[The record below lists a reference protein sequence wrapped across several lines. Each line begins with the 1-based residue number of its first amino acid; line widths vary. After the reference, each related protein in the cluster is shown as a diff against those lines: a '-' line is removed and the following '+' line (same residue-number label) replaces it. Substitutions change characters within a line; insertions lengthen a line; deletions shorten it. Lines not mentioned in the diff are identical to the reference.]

1 MTTIN
6 ISDIKEHSSVIAVC
20 GTKVG
25 DVDHIEGKEIKLT
38 KHGDGKHHIIPSAW
52 VREIREDQ
60 VMLSKDAQEI
70 KDNWI
75 EAQTQKTAKLP
86 AFGLVLHMIYTLSRC
101 KERHLHPS
109 I

>member
-20 GTKVG
+20 GIKVV
-25 DVDHIEGKEIKLT
+25 DVDYIEGKEIKLT

-60 VMLSKDAQEI
+60 VILNKDAQEI

-75 EAQTQKTAKLP
+75 EA
-86 AFGLVLHMIYTLSRC
+86 
-101 KERHLHPS
+101 
-109 I
+109 

>member
-1 MTTIN
+1 M
-6 ISDIKEHSSVIAVC
+6 
-20 GTKVG
+20 
-25 DVDHIEGKEIKLT
+25 KLT

-75 EAQTQKTAKLP
+75 EA
-86 AFGLVLHMIYTLSRC
+86 
-101 KERHLHPS
+101 
-109 I
+109 

>member
-25 DVDHIEGKEIKLT
+25 DVDYI
-38 KHGDGKHHIIPSAW
+38 GDGKHHIIPSAW

-60 VMLSKDAQEI
+60 VLLNKDAQEI

-75 EAQTQKTAKLP
+75 EA
-86 AFGLVLHMIYTLSRC
+86 
-101 KERHLHPS
+101 
-109 I
+109 